1 MQRPGSPEYGFAH
14 DLICEVAYNSILRQ
28 QREELHRRILAALEA
43 SCPGREE
50 DVVEELCRHAVQA
63 QDWVKAD
70 RYGYAAAKKA
80 LAKSAFRDA
89 TNCFEIAIDAVDKQ
103 PTSAM
108 REQRAVDLRIE
119 ARMAYSPF
127 GRTAEWLDLCRDAK
141 ARSEQIG
148 DQSRR
153 LASLAV
159 RAAALNFYGTPF
171 EAITTGEAAVTLAQE
186 LSNTTWRS
194 FADYGLGQA
203 YFLAGRYRDAE
214 LRFESA
220 LKRLASGSE
229 NVPPGTTGTSLRVIC
244 YMMKAI
250 THGWLGEFDSSAVC
264 SKRAGELVAG
274 SGLSYD
280 KIAAGYCRGL
290 IQMFRGNFDEAE
302 SILAEAVS
310 LARDNEVRLF
320 LPLVTCALGN
330 VYVQRGLAA
339 KAKDLLLE
347 AKAEAEE
354 LGHAASTLV
363 ASIYLASAYSQLG
376 DSLRGLSVARACQV
390 GAKQKGYTG
399 IEALATFTEAN
410 ILASQGALAAAEAI
424 GCMKRASEIAG
435 LIEACPL
442 QGAAKGILGRL
453 LADSGRTAEAQ
464 DELVQAMSLFDRS
477 KMTIQ
482 VERAKAEL
490 SKFAKV
496 QNCNSDASFN

>member
-1 MQRPGSPEYGFAH
+1 
-14 DLICEVAYNSILRQ
+14 
-28 QREELHRRILAALEA
+28 LHRRILAALEA

-127 GRTAEWLDLCRDAK
+127 GRTAEWLDLCRDAE

-159 RAAALNFYGTPF
+159 RAAALNSYGTPF

-220 LKRLASGSE
+220 LKRLTSGSE

-264 SKRAGELVAG
+264 SKRAGELAAG

-330 VYVQRGLAA
+330 VYVQRGLQR
-339 KAKDLLLE
+339 KRKT
-347 AKAEAEE
+347 
-354 LGHAASTLV
+354 SC
-363 ASIYLASAYSQLG
+363 
-376 DSLRGLSVARACQV
+376 LRR
-390 GAKQKGYTG
+390 
-399 IEALATFTEAN
+399 
-410 ILASQGALAAAEAI
+410 
-424 GCMKRASEIAG
+424 R
-435 LIEACPL
+435 P
-442 QGAAKGILGRL
+442 RP
-453 LADSGRTAEAQ
+453 
-464 DELVQAMSLFDRS
+464 RS
-477 KMTIQ
+477 
-482 VERAKAEL
+482 
-490 SKFAKV
+490 
-496 QNCNSDASFN
+496 